1 MAIFSAGSSVQ
12 HRKHVLCGTALFFVS
27 SYNNLW
33 KTVLMHV
40 DIYLIQKELQ
50 IEGYNISA
58 VFTLVDI
65 YVLTC

>member
-1 MAIFSAGSSVQ
+1 
-12 HRKHVLCGTALFFVS
+12 
-27 SYNNLW
+27 
-33 KTVLMHV
+33 MHV

-50 IEGYNISA
+50 IEEYNISA

>member
-1 MAIFSAGSSVQ
+1 
-12 HRKHVLCGTALFFVS
+12 
-27 SYNNLW
+27 
-33 KTVLMHV
+33 MHV

>member
-27 SYNNLW
+27 SSNNLW

-50 IEGYNISA
+50 IEEYNISA